1 MSRSDSPAML
11 HLDMPNLC
19 ADMAWVQI
27 SKKNE
32 TICGDFFTVAD
43 QGEKQVLVLSDGLGS
58 GVKANILST
67 LTATMLSQM
76 VAGGVAARDAVQA
89 VTRTLPV
96 CSVRGLAYAT
106 FSLLEFTKDTVYL
119 LQYDN
124 PDLILIRND
133 TVTEYPIHESYLG
146 EKHLHE
152 SFLKIQEG
160 DMLVLMSDGITNAG
174 MGKTTNGGWGRHDVI
189 QYCNSRY
196 APGMSARD
204 MACRIADA
212 GLALNTYGVD
222 DDMTVLVLRICK
234 PQITNLMIGPPSD
247 PANDSMYMNRFF
259 QLPGRH
265 IICGGT
271 TAHIAANLLGK
282 TLHTI
287 SGSGLDDIPAA
298 MELDGVDYITEG
310 QLTLERLL
318 EYCRE
323 WDDDPVDFLARKK
336 STNPAMKL
344 MDYLFSKSTHIN
356 IFFGSAE
363 NQSQRELQLTSEA
376 KQRKVEELIAHLKK
390 QGKIVNNAYW
400 AI

>member
-1 MSRSDSPAML
+1 MSCSDSPVTL
-11 HLDMPNLC
+11 RLDIPDLC
-19 ADMAWVQI
+19 ADLAWVQI
-27 SKKNE
+27 SKENE
-32 TICGDFFTVAD
+32 TICGDFFTVAE
-43 QGEKQVLVLSDGLGS
+43 QEKRQVLVLSDGLGS
-58 GVKANILST
+58 GIKANILST
-67 LTATMLSQM
+67 LTAKMLSQM
-76 VAGGVAARDAVQA
+76 VVGGVAAREAVQA

-124 PDLILIRND
+124 PDMILIRND
-133 TVTEYPIHESYLG
+133 AVADYPVHESCLG
-146 EKHLHE
+146 EKCLHE
-152 SFLKIQEG
+152 SFLKLQEG
-160 DMLVLMSDGITNAG
+160 DLLVLMSDGITNAG
-174 MGKTTNGGWGRHDVI
+174 MGKTTNGGWGRQDVI
-189 QYCNSRY
+189 RFCNSRY
-196 APGMSARD
+196 EPGMSARD

-247 PANDSMYMNRFF
+247 PSNDRMYMNRFF

-271 TAHIAANLLGK
+271 TAHIAANHLGK
-282 TLHTI
+282 PLHTI
-287 SGSGLDDIPAA
+287 SGSDTDDIPAA
-298 MELDGVDYITEG
+298 MELEGVDYITEG

-323 WDDDPVDFLARKK
+323 WEDDPVDFLSRKK
-336 STNPAMKL
+336 KYNPAMKL

-376 KQRKVEELIAHLKK
+376 KQRKVEELIEHLKK
-390 QGKIVNNAYW
+390 QGKNVNNAYW